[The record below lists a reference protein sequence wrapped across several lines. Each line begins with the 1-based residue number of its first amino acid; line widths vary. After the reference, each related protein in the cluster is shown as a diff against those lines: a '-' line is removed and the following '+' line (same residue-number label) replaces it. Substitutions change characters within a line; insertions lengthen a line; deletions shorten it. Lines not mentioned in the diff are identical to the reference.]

1 MEEEIQEK
9 LQEYYKDIKIE
20 VAYVTIKTYQIKII
34 KNIYS
39 IEEISKYN
47 GIMKKSVT
55 FEYKWGDLWTFSSNI
70 EQLKSIIDKYFKL
83 YLERSEDNG

>member
-1 MEEEIQEK
+1 MEEEIEEK
-9 LQEYYKDIKIE
+9 LQEYYKDIKVE

-34 KNIYS
+34 KKTNTITD
-39 IEEISKYN
+39 IKKYN

-70 EQLKSIIDKYFKL
+70 EQIKSIIDKYFKL
-83 YLERSEDNG
+83 YLEGE